1 MIRLSYLQF
10 LGKMGKVM
18 GLAATQSFNI
28 ANFNRI
34 FGGEF
39 YSLPE
44 DGGDTLDFAYI
55 YVDLDEDTTVLLKIK
70 YKETKS
76 KSYYLGVMG
85 SLAAIQFGYTM
96 RLKRRADAL
105 TSQMR
110 LKEAEAFTYRIQAQ
124 KVVNEIERVELS
136 IKNTNKTIDVL
147 LRTANSEA
155 IIERGAMTAEDAQ
168 RLRNSAADL
177 QLHLNSQTQD
187 LKRLKA
193 GYSPLVTQGQ
203 VRKLPANM
211 IDPTTG
217 KFVNTRN
224 PALGTVRYF
233 DDAGQV
239 LVEGLEESLNKQR
252 KALSWASKWSKANVA
267 DLTVL
272 ALTAAIDLAI
282 TEDQEQA
289 ILDTVD
295 GWFQETGY
303 EGSITE
309 DYGLSL
315 PFSISDIVLKVGWT
329 LAISPFIPEDLP
341 IDNLNDLSLALV
353 VTMLQSLFEVEV
365 VAIFDVRTIDLD
377 IQLNPTK
384 LLEEYAWSFIKKDPY
399 IVVEGFLIAYA
410 IKVFYGLY
418 IKPMLNKSVMVE

>member
-1 MIRLSYLQF
+1 MLRLSYLSF
-10 LGKMGKVM
+10 MGKMTKVM

-44 DGGDTLDFAYI
+44 DGGETLDFAYI

-76 KSYYLGVMG
+76 KVYFLGVMA
-85 SLAAIQFGYTM
+85 SLAAIQVGYTL
-96 RLKRRADAL
+96 RLQKRVTKL
-105 TSQMR
+105 TSEMR

-124 KVVNEIERVELS
+124 KVVNEIARVELA
-136 IKNTNKTIDVL
+136 IENANKTIEVL

-155 IIERGAMTAEDAQ
+155 LIEKGAMTAKDAQ
-168 RLRNSAADL
+168 RLRDSAADL
-177 QLHLNSQTQD
+177 QLHLNSQQQD

-193 GYSPLVTQGQ
+193 GYSPLVSQGQ

-224 PALGTVRYF
+224 TALGTVRYF
-233 DDAGQV
+233 DDAGQ
-239 LVEGLEESLNKQR
+239 LIVEGLEESLNKQR
-252 KALSWASKWSKANVA
+252 KALSWASKWGKANIA
-267 DLTVL
+267 DLSVL
-272 ALTAAIDLAI
+272 AITAAIDFAI

-289 ILDTVD
+289 VLDTVD
-295 GWFQETGY
+295 EWFQETGY
-303 EGSITE
+303 DGSVTE

-329 LAISPFIPEDLP
+329 LAVSPFIPDDLP
-341 IDNLNDLSLALV
+341 LDNLNDLSLALV
-353 VTMLQSLFEVEV
+353 VTTLSSLFDVEV
-365 VAIFDVRTIDLD
+365 IAIFDVRTIDLD
-377 IQLNPTK
+377 IELNPTR

>member
-1 MIRLSYLQF
+1 M
-10 LGKMGKVM
+10 GKMTKVM

-44 DGGDTLDFAYI
+44 DGGEALDFAYI

-76 KSYYLGVMG
+76 KVYFLGVMA
-85 SLAAIQFGYTM
+85 SLAAIQVGYTL
-96 RLKRRADAL
+96 RLQKRVTKL
-105 TSQMR
+105 TSEMR

-124 KVVNEIERVELS
+124 KVVNEIARVELA
-136 IKNTNKTIDVL
+136 IENANKTIEVL

-155 IIERGAMTAEDAQ
+155 LIEKGAMTAKDAQ
-168 RLRNSAADL
+168 RLRDSAADL
-177 QLHLNSQTQD
+177 QLHLNSQQQD

-193 GYSPLVTQGQ
+193 GYSPLVSQGQ

-224 PALGTVRYF
+224 TALGTVRYF
-233 DDAGQV
+233 DDAGQ
-239 LVEGLEESLNKQR
+239 LIVEGLEESLNKQR
-252 KALSWASKWSKANVA
+252 KALSWASKWGKANIA
-267 DLTVL
+267 DLSVL
-272 ALTAAIDLAI
+272 AITAAIDFAI

-289 ILDTVD
+289 VLDTVD
-295 GWFQETGY
+295 EWFQETGY
-303 EGSITE
+303 DGSVTE

-329 LAISPFIPEDLP
+329 LAVSPFIPDDLP
-341 IDNLNDLSLALV
+341 LDNLNDLSLALV
-353 VTMLQSLFEVEV
+353 VTTLSSLFDVEV
-365 VAIFDVRTIDLD
+365 IAIFDVRTIDLD
-377 IQLNPTK
+377 IELNPTR

>member
-1 MIRLSYLQF
+1 M
-10 LGKMGKVM
+10 GKMTKVM

-44 DGGDTLDFAYI
+44 DGGETLDFAYI

-76 KSYYLGVMG
+76 KVYFLGVMA
-85 SLAAIQFGYTM
+85 SLAAIQVGYTL
-96 RLKRRADAL
+96 RLQKRVTKL
-105 TSQMR
+105 TSEMR

-124 KVVNEIERVELS
+124 KVVNEIARVELA
-136 IKNTNKTIDVL
+136 IENANKTIEVL

-155 IIERGAMTAEDAQ
+155 LIEKGAMTAKDAQ
-168 RLRNSAADL
+168 RLRDSAADL
-177 QLHLNSQTQD
+177 QLHLNSQQQD

-193 GYSPLVTQGQ
+193 GYSPLVSQGQ

-224 PALGTVRYF
+224 TALGTVRYF
-233 DDAGQV
+233 DDAGQ
-239 LVEGLEESLNKQR
+239 LIVEGLEESLNKQR
-252 KALSWASKWSKANVA
+252 KALSWASKWGKANIA
-267 DLTVL
+267 DLSVL
-272 ALTAAIDLAI
+272 AITAAIDFAI

-289 ILDTVD
+289 VLDTVD
-295 GWFQETGY
+295 EWFQETGY
-303 EGSITE
+303 DGSVTE

-329 LAISPFIPEDLP
+329 LAVSPFIPDDLP
-341 IDNLNDLSLALV
+341 LDNLNDLSLALV
-353 VTMLQSLFEVEV
+353 VTTLSSLFDVEV
-365 VAIFDVRTIDLD
+365 IAIFDVRTIDLD
-377 IQLNPTK
+377 IELNPTR

>member
-1 MIRLSYLQF
+1 M
-10 LGKMGKVM
+10 GKMAKVM

-44 DGGDTLDFAYI
+44 DGGESLDFAYI

-76 KSYYLGVMG
+76 KVYFLGVMA
-85 SLAAIQFGYTM
+85 SLAAIQVGYTL
-96 RLKRRADAL
+96 RLNKRVTKL
-105 TSQMR
+105 TSEMR
-110 LKEAEAFTYRIQAQ
+110 LKEAESFTYRVQAQ
-124 KVVNEIERVELS
+124 KVVNEIARVERA
-136 IKNTNKTIDVL
+136 IENANQTIEVL

-155 IIERGAMTAEDAQ
+155 LIEKGAMTAKDAQ
-168 RLRNSAADL
+168 RLRDSAADL
-177 QLHLNSQTQD
+177 QLHLNAQEQD

-193 GYSPLVTQGQ
+193 GYSPLVSQGQ

-224 PALGTVRYF
+224 TALGTVRYF
-233 DDAGQV
+233 DDAGQ
-239 LVEGLEESLNKQR
+239 LIVEGLEESLNKQR
-252 KALSWASKWSKANVA
+252 KALSWASKWGKANIA
-267 DLTVL
+267 DLSVL
-272 ALTAAIDLAI
+272 ALTAAIDFAI
-282 TEDQEQA
+282 TEEQEQA
-289 ILDTVD
+289 VLDTVD
-295 GWFQETGY
+295 EWFQETGY
-303 EGSITE
+303 EGSITD

-329 LAISPFIPEDLP
+329 LAVSPFIPDDLP
-341 IDNLNDLSLALV
+341 LDNLNDLSLALV
-353 VTMLQSLFEVEV
+353 VTTLSSLFDVEV
-365 VAIFDVRTIDLD
+365 IAIFDVRTIDLD
-377 IQLNPTK
+377 IELNPTR

>member
-1 MIRLSYLQF
+1 M
-10 LGKMGKVM
+10 GKMTKVM

-44 DGGDTLDFAYI
+44 DGGETLDFAYI

-76 KSYYLGVMG
+76 KVYFLGVMA
-85 SLAAIQFGYTM
+85 SLAAIQVGYTL
-96 RLKRRADAL
+96 RLQKRVTKL
-105 TSQMR
+105 TSEMR

-124 KVVNEIERVELS
+124 KVVNEIARVELA
-136 IKNTNKTIDVL
+136 IENANKTIEVL

-155 IIERGAMTAEDAQ
+155 LIEKGAMTAKDAQ
-168 RLRNSAADL
+168 RLRDSAADL
-177 QLHLNSQTQD
+177 QLHLNSQQQD

-193 GYSPLVTQGQ
+193 GYSPLVSQGQ
-203 VRKLPANM
+203 VRKLPPNM
-211 IDPTTG
+211 VDPTTG

-233 DDAGQV
+233 DDAGQ
-239 LVEGLEESLNKQR
+239 LIVEGLEESLNKQR
-252 KALSWASKWSKANVA
+252 KALSWASKWGKANIA
-267 DLTVL
+267 DLSVL
-272 ALTAAIDLAI
+272 AITAAIDFAI

-289 ILDTVD
+289 VLDTVD
-295 GWFQETGY
+295 EWFQETGY
-303 EGSITE
+303 DGSVTE

-329 LAISPFIPEDLP
+329 LAVSPFIPDDLP
-341 IDNLNDLSLALV
+341 LDNLNDLSLALV
-353 VTMLQSLFEVEV
+353 VTTLSSLFDVEV
-365 VAIFDVRTIDLD
+365 IAIFDVRTIDLD
-377 IQLNPTK
+377 IELNPTR

>member
-1 MIRLSYLQF
+1 MT
-10 LGKMGKVM
+10 KVM

-55 YVDLDEDTTVLLKIK
+55 YVDLDDDTTVLLKIK
-70 YKETKS
+70 YKETQS
-76 KSYYLGVMG
+76 KLYYLGVMA
-85 SLAAIQFGYTM
+85 SLAAIQVGYTV
-96 RLKRRADAL
+96 RLNNKVQKL
-105 TSQMR
+105 TSAMR
-110 LKEAEAFTYRIQAQ
+110 LKEAESFTYRIQAQ
-124 KVVNEIERVELS
+124 KVVNEIARVEKA
-136 IKNTNKTIDVL
+136 IDNANNTIGVL
-147 LRTANSEA
+147 LRTANKTEL
-155 IIERGAMTAEDAQ
+155 IERGAMTVEDAQ
-168 RLRNSAADL
+168 RLKNSAADL
-177 QLHLNSQTQD
+177 QLHLNAQQQD

-193 GYSPLVTQGQ
+193 GYSPLVSQGQ
-203 VRKLPANM
+203 IRKLPANM
-211 IDPTTG
+211 VDPTTG

-224 PALGTVRYF
+224 TALGTVRYF
-233 DDAGQV
+233 DDAGQ
-239 LVEGLEESLNKQR
+239 LIVEGLEESLNKQR
-252 KALSWASKWSKANVA
+252 KALSWASKWGKANIA
-267 DLTVL
+267 DLTIL
-272 ALTAAIDLAI
+272 ALTAAIDFAI
-282 TEDQEQA
+282 TEEQEES
-289 ILDTVD
+289 LLETVD
-295 GWFQETGY
+295 SWFQETGY

-329 LAISPFIPEDLP
+329 LAVSPFIPDDLP
-341 IDNLNDLSLALV
+341 LDNLNDLSLALV
-353 VTMLQSLFEVEV
+353 VTTLSSLFDVEV
-365 VAIFDVRTIDLD
+365 IAVFDVRTIDLD
-377 IQLNPTK
+377 IELNPTK